1 MLTKTIKLLSLLLAV
16 CLTGSAL
23 AQSNTQSS
31 QNSQQATKTEPQY
44 VDFQGFKG
52 KILEVKHR
60 DLNLLVSAL
69 SPLGSGFKG
78 AQLKANH
85 DFKTITV
92 RDFPENIAAIEEALK
107 RLDVPSP
114 PKPAEPPAPPKPD
127 VEIYGYLL
135 IASQGDAATN
145 DYPKVIE
152 DVVKQLQ
159 TNLNYKSYRLLTP
172 IVQRTR
178 IGGNLSSSG
187 TASLSDKSV
196 MANYEFNIN
205 RISSE
210 NETGSVWPLVMN
222 NLDLRFN
229 GINSSDG
236 PGIGSARL
244 TTGLRLNDGEK
255 VVVGTASLRDK
266 ALILVLTTKVL
277 K

>member
-1 MLTKTIKLLSLLLAV
+1 MLTKPIKLFSILIAL

-31 QNSQQATKTEPQY
+31 QNSQQAAKTEPQF
-44 VDFQGFKG
+44 VDFTGFKG
-52 KILEVKHR
+52 KVLEVKHR
-60 DLNLLVSAL
+60 EPRSLVTLL

-78 AQLKANH
+78 AELKPNSE
-85 DFKTITV
+85 FKTITV
-92 RDFPENIAAIEEALK
+92 RDFPENIATIEEALK
-107 RLDVPSP
+107 RLDVPAP
-114 PKPAEPPAPPKPD
+114 PKPIEPVSPPKPD

-135 IASQGDAATN
+135 IASQGDPATS
-145 DYPKVIE
+145 DYPKAIE

-159 TNLNYKSYRLLTP
+159 VNLNYKSYRLLTP

-187 TASLSDKSV
+187 TASLPDKSV

-222 NLDLRFN
+222 NLDLRFS

>member
-1 MLTKTIKLLSLLLAV
+1 MLTKPIKLFSILIAL

-31 QNSQQATKTEPQY
+31 QNNQQAAKTEPQF
-44 VDFQGFKG
+44 VDVTGFKG
-52 KILEVKHR
+52 KVLEVKHR

-78 AQLKANH
+78 ATLRANH

-107 RLDVPSP
+107 RLDNPMP
-114 PKPAEPPAPPKPD
+114 PKPAEALKPD

-135 IASQGDAATN
+135 IASQGDPATS
-145 DYPKVIE
+145 DYPKAIE
-152 DVVKQLQ
+152 DVIKQLQ
-159 TNLNYKSYRLLTP
+159 ANLSYKNYRLLTP
-172 IVQRTR
+172 IVQRTSLNGHWLNS
-178 IGGNLSSSG
+178 IGT
-187 TASLSDKSV
+187 TALPDKS
-196 MANYEFNIN
+196 MTANYEFSIRQVTSN
-205 RISSE
+205 
-210 NETGSVWPLVMN
+210 
-222 NLDLRFN
+222 
-229 GINSSDG
+229 NSSNDDSSIVLDNVELKFTG
-236 PGIGSARL
+236 QNSPEGQNPGNARL
-244 TTGLRLNDGEK
+244 ATNLRMRSGEK